1 MADWWDGLGAGTQD
15 ALILV
20 AILAPGLVLG
30 AIICR
35 GLQLRTLL
43 GSLLR
48 RYPWTNLGY
57 VALVALSVGLGVGLI
72 AQERGLRQ
80 ASARVAA
87 KFDLI
92 LAAPGDEIAMLM
104 ATVYL
109 QPTGA
114 PLLDGATW
122 DQVSRS
128 AGAALVAPIAYGDS
142 WQGHPLVGST
152 AEFVAH
158 LSGDLAEG
166 RMFAENWQAVIG
178 ARVPLEIGAHLS
190 PAHGEGEVAEHDAH
204 EGIEFEIT
212 GRMAPTGSPWD
223 DAIIVPVESVWLTHG
238 LGNGHEDAES
248 DRIGAPF
255 DPRHFPGTPAIL
267 IATHDLAA
275 AYGLQAQFSSDRTM
289 AFFPGAV
296 LARLHGLMGNL
307 REVMSVLSLGT
318 QILVAAS
325 VMAGLIVLSRLF
337 ARRLALLQALGAPA
351 RMIFALVWAHAALL
365 LGAGAVLGLGV
376 GLVAVRGLSAVLSAR
391 SGLLIEPHLG
401 WPELHLVAA
410 YFTLALLVALVPA
423 ALALTRPVTQ
433 ELRR

>member
-35 GLQLRTLL
+35 GLRLRTLL

-142 WQGHPLVGST
+142 GINADASDVIS
-152 AEFVAH
+152 H
-158 LSGDLAEG
+158 LK
-166 RMFAENWQAVIG
+166 
-178 ARVPLEIGAHLS
+178 
-190 PAHGEGEVAEHDAH
+190 
-204 EGIEFEIT
+204 IEL
-212 GRMAPTGSPWD
+212 PTCG
-223 DAIIVPVESVWLTHG
+223 
-238 LGNGHEDAES
+238 
-248 DRIGAPF
+248 
-255 DPRHFPGTPAIL
+255 
-267 IATHDLAA
+267 LAA
-275 AYGLQAQFSSDRTM
+275 AAT
-289 AFFPGAV
+289 V
-296 LARLHGLMGNL
+296 LADL
-307 REVMSVLSLGT
+307 
-318 QILVAAS
+318 
-325 VMAGLIVLSRLF
+325 GLI
-337 ARRLALLQALGAPA
+337 
-351 RMIFALVWAHAALL
+351 
-365 LGAGAVLGLGV
+365 
-376 GLVAVRGLSAVLSAR
+376 
-391 SGLLIEPHLG
+391 
-401 WPELHLVAA
+401 
-410 YFTLALLVALVPA
+410 
-423 ALALTRPVTQ
+423 
-433 ELRR
+433 